1 MQVMH
6 YPVGTL
12 CRSGAVELFVG
23 TTYWVAYQDPAIAAR
38 VRVAL
43 ASQFTVD
50 EALSLRGAKLDA
62 EFNKMVAEMEAQVA
76 AGDTGPVD
84 DQAVHIEQAS
94 RNVGRIEAAKQLWLS
109 RGRQRM
115 LIVSQFAQ
123 EIRDGKL

>member
-12 CRSGAVELFVG
+12 CRPGAVEMFVG
-23 TTYWVAYQDPAIAAR
+23 TTYWVAYQDPVIAAR

-43 ASQFTVD
+43 ASRFTVD
-50 EALSLRGAKLDA
+50 EALSSREAKINADFQRMTA
-62 EFNKMVAEMEAQVA
+62 EVE
-76 AGDTGPVD
+76 
-84 DQAVHIEQAS
+84 
-94 RNVGRIEAAKQLWLS
+94 NVVGSERIEAAKQRWLS

-115 LIVSQFAQ
+115 LIVSQLAQ